1 MRIYV
6 LRHGESAI
14 MRWRMDHPDAEVV
27 DAQYLPDSEAP
38 LSGLGDEQVE
48 ALSLY
53 FAALPEAERPTLAFS
68 SPFVRA
74 RQTGAG
80 AIRRLSPEVELVVDE
95 RLREIDFGV
104 FEGLTKKGR
113 AAKFPEQWGQ
123 RRKVGKVHY
132 RPPGG
137 ENWHDVAARLGAFR
151 KERID
156 VLPASAVVLLSTHE
170 IVVGVSQWQWA
181 QEDIEKL
188 GTESVPTAS
197 ITCYDFD
204 GVNFTLVSKHVLPP
218 SPTGRNLFST
228 ESKADDR

>member
-14 MRWRMDHPDAEVV
+14 MRWRMEHPDAEVV
-27 DAQYLPDSEAP
+27 DAQYQPDSAAP
-38 LSGLGDEQVE
+38 LSGLGEEQVE

-68 SPFVRA
+68 SPFRRA

-80 AIRRLSPEVELVVDE
+80 AIKRLSPAIELVLDE

-113 AAKFPEQWGQ
+113 AAKLPVEWGQ
-123 RRKVGKVHY
+123 RREVGKVHY

-137 ENWHDVAARLGAFR
+137 ENWHDVAVRLAAFR

-156 VLPASAVVLLSTHE
+156 VLPASSVVLLSTHE

-181 QEDIEKL
+181 GEDIEKL
-188 GTESVPTAS
+188 GSASVPTAS

-204 GVNFTLVSKHVLPP
+204 GANFTLISKHVLPP
-218 SPTGRNLFST
+218 SPTGRDLYST